1 MAESIKKINEI
12 NNAGKDEEKI
22 EKEKK
27 GKVPVWGEAKGLLL
41 LIIQNYYHFLMKF

>member
-1 MAESIKKINEI
+1 MVESIKVIDEI
-12 NNAGKDEEKI
+12 KNADKDEEKI

-27 GKVPVWGEAKGLLL
+27 GKVPEWGESKGLLL